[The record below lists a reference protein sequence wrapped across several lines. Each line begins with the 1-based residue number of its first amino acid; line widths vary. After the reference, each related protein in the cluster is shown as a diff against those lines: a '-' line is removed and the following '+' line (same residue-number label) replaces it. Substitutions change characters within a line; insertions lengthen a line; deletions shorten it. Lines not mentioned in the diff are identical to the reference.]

1 MINFSKALTPG
12 LCMALALTVG
22 CSSTGETQQG
32 GPAVENR
39 NTLEGPTAND
49 ATTQAVSPATPDA
62 GNPLD
67 DPSSILSTRVVYF
80 AYDSSEVSAQDQ
92 AVVEAH
98 ANYLLQNPGQR
109 ILLEGHADERGSRE
123 YNIAL
128 GERRALSV
136 ARMMQLL
143 GVADSQIRSV
153 SYGEERPSD
162 AGHDEAAWTQNRRV
176 ELVYRR
182 PGQS

>member
-1 MINFSKALTPG
+1 MTTRFKALTPA
-12 LCMALALTVG
+12 LIAALALLAG

-39 NTLEGPTAND
+39 NTLEGPSSSD
-49 ATTQAVSPATPDA
+49 ATTQAVNPAATAAP
-62 GNPLD
+62 NPLD
-67 DPSSILSTRVVYF
+67 DPASILSTRVIYF
-80 AYDSSEVSAQDQ
+80 AYDSSEIRPEDQ
-92 AVVEAH
+92 AVVQAH

-128 GERRALSV
+128 GERRALAV

-153 SYGEERPSD
+153 SYGEERPADS
-162 AGHDEAAWTQNRRV
+162 GHDETAWSLNRRV

>member
-1 MINFSKALTPG
+1 MTTFSKALTPG
-12 LCMALALTVG
+12 LFMALALTMG

-32 GPAVENR
+32 DPAVENQ
-39 NTLEGPTAND
+39 NTLEGPAPTD
-49 ATTQAVSPATPDA
+49 ATTQPISAPTPAA

-67 DPSSILSTRVVYF
+67 DPTSILSSRVIYF
-80 AYDSSEVSAQDQ
+80 AYDSAEVRAEDQ

-128 GERRALSV
+128 GERRALAV
-136 ARMMQLL
+136 ARLMQLL

-153 SYGEERPSD
+153 SYGEERPADS
-162 AGHDEAAWTQNRRV
+162 GHDEAAWSLNRRV

>member
-1 MINFSKALTPG
+1 MINLSKALTPG
-12 LCMALALTVG
+12 LFMALALTVG

-39 NTLEGPTAND
+39 NTLKGPTASD
-49 ATTQAVSPATPDA
+49 ATTQPVSPAAPTA

-67 DPSSILSTRVVYF
+67 DPNSILSARVIYF
-80 AYDSSEVSAQDQ
+80 AYDSSEVRAEDQ
-92 AVVEAH
+92 AVIEAH
-98 ANYLLQNPGQR
+98 ANYLLENPGQR

-136 ARMMQLL
+136 ARLMQLL

-153 SYGEERPSD
+153 SYGEERPADS
-162 AGHDEAAWTQNRRV
+162 GHDEAAWGPNRRV
-176 ELVYRR
+176 EIVYRR